1 MAEKLNDSTFDAYI
15 NENEL
20 PVLADFYNDSCIPC
34 KRISPIISKAEVQ
47 YSGKIN
53 FVKVNCQ
60 MCPKLVEKYE
70 ITSAPTLVLFVDK
83 KEANRH
89 CGVISADA
97 FDLFIKNSVKGE

>member
-34 KRISPIISKAEVQ
+34 KRISPIISKAETR
-47 YSGKIN
+47 YNGKMN
-53 FVKVNCQ
+53 FVKVNCL
-60 MCPKLVEKYE
+60 MSPKLVEKYE
-70 ITSAPTLVLFVDK
+70 ITSAPTLILFADK
-83 KEANRH
+83 KEVCRH
-89 CGVISADA
+89 SGVISEDD